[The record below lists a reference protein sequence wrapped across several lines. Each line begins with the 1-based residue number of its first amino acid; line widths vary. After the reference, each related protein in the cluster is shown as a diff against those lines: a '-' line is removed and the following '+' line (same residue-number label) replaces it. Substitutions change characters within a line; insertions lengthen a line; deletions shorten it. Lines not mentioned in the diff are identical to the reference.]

1 MKLSLKIKCSKID
14 ECEVAMTTMKAR
26 PSSVAEILLNEYL
39 KPLAMSSRDLANL
52 MGVPYSRIDDILR
65 HSKNISNREGELLSK
80 IFYTD
85 SDFWIKLQENY
96 INHTCK
102 FHK

>member
-1 MKLSLKIKCSKID
+1 
-14 ECEVAMTTMKAR
+14 MTTMKAR
-26 PSSVAEILLNEYL
+26 PSSVADILLNEYL

-80 IFYTD
+80 IFNTD
-85 SDFWIKLQENY
+85 SDFWRKLQENY